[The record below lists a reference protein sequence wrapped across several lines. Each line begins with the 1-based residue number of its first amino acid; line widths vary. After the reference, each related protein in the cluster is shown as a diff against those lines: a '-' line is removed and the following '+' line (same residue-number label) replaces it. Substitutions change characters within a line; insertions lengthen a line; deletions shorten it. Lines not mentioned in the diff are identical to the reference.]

1 MGLPR
6 YTQSVNEG
14 NITQWH
20 IIKFER
26 LLISN
31 MTRTWGKP
39 EISNVAD
46 RVEKRPP
53 HTAMMIM
60 YLTPSNSMPEKP
72 SQKTWYNIT

>member
-31 MTRTWGKP
+31 MTRIEVNQK
-39 EISNVAD
+39 
-46 RVEKRPP
+46 
-53 HTAMMIM
+53 
-60 YLTPSNSMPEKP
+60 
-72 SQKTWYNIT
+72 SQVLLIE